1 MGILC
6 YSLKRAELDYCRFM
20 AATRTGAAVEIRLDE
35 CDFEEDDVRTLF
47 SEPRQALL
55 IATCHV
61 SLPSQVDEAAKLLT
75 AAILSGTDFV
85 DIPLD
90 FPDASRRWLMNLAL
104 NRGCKVILSYHNYNA
119 TDTPERL
126 RELALQART
135 EGADIIK
142 IVTTAQATE
151 DAETVL
157 SLYDSFDSG
166 RLEAFAMGPL
176 GRESRFRAFQKGA
189 PFLYVSPTRDGATAS
204 GQPCWSDLLPSSE
217 IKLQGEA
224 ALPASKSFA
233 QRAILLAALTTGT
246 TKLYDMILCDDV
258 EAAIGVARSLYA
270 DMRLEDSVLTI
281 EGHQDLR
288 KYGLRVRDN
297 TLFVGE
303 SGLLARLCI
312 PLAGLSDE
320 GILITGE
327 KTLLHRKV
335 DDHRSA
341 LRKLGLHLT
350 FTDRHYLPVQVRG
363 RLHAGDVELSGDK
376 GSQMISG
383 LLLALSQCDG
393 ESSLVID
400 GVTSEPYIQLTT
412 YIASFFGLSGYDCPQ
427 LSDGK
432 ENEEDQDDHVRTWYI
447 EPVQTITPVL
457 GMETERDWSAAA
469 MLLVAGAV
477 AGEVTLRKLDLHSR
491 QADAAIFDILRQNHI
506 DIRHLPE
513 KGEITVRRSV
523 IPPFYYD
530 ITDTPDLFAPLF
542 VLACFAEGESILAGI
557 GRLRNKES
565 DRADTFARE
574 FRKLGVRTS
583 IDADTMT
590 IVGEENRRL
599 KAAACSSHGDHRLA
613 MALLVTSLHADGPL
627 EIDDTDCIAK
637 SFPGFLETFEKLKK
651 Q

>member
-6 YSLKRAELDYCRFM
+6 YSLKRAGLDYCRFM
-20 AATRTGAAVEIRLDE
+20 AATRSGCAVEIRLDE
-35 CDFEEDDVRTLF
+35 CDFDEEDVRTLF
-47 SEPRQALL
+47 SEQRQALL

-90 FPDASRRWLMNLAL
+90 FPTATKRWLINLAL

-126 RELALQART
+126 RELAGQART

-142 IVTTAQATE
+142 IVTKAQSAG
-151 DAETVL
+151 DADAVL
-157 SLYDSFDSG
+157 SLYDSFDPE
-166 RLEAFAMGPL
+166 RLLAFAMGSL
-176 GRESRFRAFQKGA
+176 GRESRFRALEKGA
-189 PFLYVSPTRDGATAS
+189 PFLFVSPTRDNATAS
-204 GQPCWSDLLPSSE
+204 GQPCWNDLLPSSE
-217 IKLQGEA
+217 IKLRGEA
-224 ALPASKSFA
+224 SLPASKSFA
-233 QRAILLAALTTGT
+233 QRAILLAALTSGT
-246 TKLYDMILCDDV
+246 TKLYDVTLCNDV

-270 DMRLEDSVLTI
+270 DVHLDGTVLTI

-288 KYGLRVRDN
+288 KEGLRVRDH

-312 PLAGLSDE
+312 PLAGLSGED
-320 GILITGE
+320 ILITGE
-327 KTLLHRKV
+327 KTLLQRKI
-335 DDHRSA
+335 DDHRGA
-341 LRKLGLHLT
+341 LRKLGLRIT
-350 FTDRHYLPVQVRG
+350 FTDRHFLPVLVRG

-383 LLLALSQCDG
+383 LLLALSQCEG
-393 ESSLVID
+393 ESTLVID
-400 GVTSEPYIQLTT
+400 SVTSEPYIRLTT

-427 LSDGK
+427 LSDRD
-432 ENEEDQDDHVRTWYI
+432 EREEDGDENLRTWYI
-447 EPVQTITPVL
+447 EPAQRITPVL
-457 GMETERDWSAAA
+457 GLEVERDWSAAA

-491 QADAAIFDILRQNHI
+491 QADSEIYDVLRQNYI
-506 DIRHLPE
+506 DIRNNPE
-513 KGEITVRRSV
+513 KGEISIHRSI

-542 VLACFAEGESILAGI
+542 VLACFAEGESIIAGI

-583 IDADTMT
+583 VSKDTMT
-590 IVGEENRRL
+590 IFGEENRRFT
-599 KAAACSSHGDHRLA
+599 AAACSSHGDHRLA
-613 MALLVTSLHADGPL
+613 MALLVASLQTDGTL
-627 EIDDTDCIAK
+627 EIDDTDCIDK
-637 SFPGFLETFEKLKK
+637 SFPGFLETFEKMKR
-651 Q
+651 